1 MGIEITEK
9 DLPQQVLSY
18 TRSYMRLQKIQDQLK
33 TMGISFKVVEEN
45 DCGSINFIHRGL
57 SYYIWEFP
65 APERGAESNIR
76 TAGRGEDFEG
86 DYEDD
91 LLEILKTW

>member
-1 MGIEITEK
+1 
-9 DLPQQVLSY
+9 
-18 TRSYMRLQKIQDQLK
+18 MRLNKIQDFMNRANMPFQY
-33 TMGISFKVVEEN
+33 SEED

-57 SYYIWEFP
+57 SYHIWEYP

-86 DYEDD
+86 DYEEA
-91 LLEILKTW
+91 LLDILKTW

>member
-1 MGIEITEK
+1 
-9 DLPQQVLSY
+9 
-18 TRSYMRLQKIQDQLK
+18 MRLQKIQDQLK

-65 APERGAESNIR
+65 APERGAERNNR

-86 DYEDD
+86 NYEDD

>member
-1 MGIEITEK
+1 
-9 DLPQQVLSY
+9 
-18 TRSYMRLQKIQDQLK
+18 MRLEKIQQQLK
-33 TMGISFKVVEEN
+33 NMGVSFRYVEED

-65 APERGAESNIR
+65 EPERGVESNIR

-86 DYEDD
+86 DYETAILD
-91 LLEILKTW
+91 ILKTW

>member
-1 MGIEITEK
+1 MRFEHIQQQLNSMGIRFQYI
-9 DLPQQVLSY
+9 
-18 TRSYMRLQKIQDQLK
+18 
-33 TMGISFKVVEEN
+33 EEN

-76 TAGRGEDFEG
+76 TAGRGEDFEES
-86 DYEDD
+86 YEEA
-91 LLEILKTW
+91 LVEILKSW

>member
-86 DYEDD
+86 NYEDD

>member
-1 MGIEITEK
+1 
-9 DLPQQVLSY
+9 
-18 TRSYMRLQKIQDQLK
+18 MRLQKIQDQLK

-86 DYEDD
+86 DYEDAI
-91 LLEILKTW
+91 LQILKTW